1 MASSSSSSAPKNG
14 DDDFDIKLT
23 GVSLEETPQSLPT
36 PVSIRKTQEAIAATQ
51 AVIVVLQTEILVEW
65 ELKSCG
71 GADLYFE
78 ESDVEEQIDRVVQ
91 KISDVNIQV
100 NTVENLAISDELRSA
115 ISEAQNDIVKHQ
127 DYIVDLQHN
136 ILGHISILRAPRPP
150 RVVAAPECAIADAAK
165 DVDKADDEDDQK

>member
-36 PVSIRKTQEAIAATQ
+36 SVSIRKTQEAIAATQ
-51 AVIVVLQTEILVEW
+51 AVIVVLQTEIL
-65 ELKSCG
+65 
-71 GADLYFE
+71 
-78 ESDVEEQIDRVVQ
+78 IDRVVQ